1 MFASA
6 KMHIVTLFALEMH
19 IKIPGSSSCPNICME
34 KFLKTIFEA
43 NLHVY
48 SLPNLVC

>member
-1 MFASA
+1 MLASA

-19 IKIPGSSSCPNICME
+19 IKIHGSNSCPNICVE
-34 KFLKTIFEA
+34 KFLKTSFEA
-43 NLHVY
+43 NLHVN